1 MRVGS
6 TPSPS
11 HPCVGIHPLKVRSSA
26 RSDSGPHLPLPNLNL
41 VLCQGFGDSLKER
54 DSLRPRRRILIYRAF
69 RPSAGQNW
77 AGARLLG
84 GERLG
89 ARSLSLSLTP
99 PGDSPDSSVF
109 SQEKMTGSQ
118 ELYKLSRMPARYVA
132 VAFAMVTSLS
142 FCSRMVYLSTRN
154 RFGITPEP
162 ICQPRTHVVFL
173 KTHKTASSTV
183 LNILY
188 RFGDSR
194 NLTFA
199 LPFLDHLG
207 YPSLF
212 QAWFVKGF
220 NPTHSK
226 EYNIICNH
234 MRFNLPEVEKVMPKD
249 SFYFTILRNPNDLFE
264 SSFSYFQNDARVFRR
279 APSLE
284 EFAQNPHKYYRPNEM
299 NSQLARN
306 VMWFDLGGNHN
317 GAGELERVN
326 RTLQE
331 LDANFDL
338 VLLSEYFDQSLI
350 LLREALC
357 WSLEDIAYFQL
368 NVRGKSDIPSLSPYI
383 AFKLRQWNSLDWL
396 LYNHFNASFWLR
408 VAAYGETRMDHDVS
422 RLREMRRRL
431 GSTCLL
437 GDGPAAN
444 NKVIPPEIRPPSFGK
459 AKILGY
465 ALKPNLMGPTKEMCT
480 RMILPEKHYLHRLM
494 VKQELIKTRHRM
506 AEPMVKEQH
515 D

>member
-1 MRVGS
+1 
-6 TPSPS
+6 
-11 HPCVGIHPLKVRSSA
+11 
-26 RSDSGPHLPLPNLNL
+26 
-41 VLCQGFGDSLKER
+41 
-54 DSLRPRRRILIYRAF
+54 
-69 RPSAGQNW
+69 
-77 AGARLLG
+77 
-84 GERLG
+84 
-89 ARSLSLSLTP
+89 
-99 PGDSPDSSVF
+99 
-109 SQEKMTGSQ
+109 
-118 ELYKLSRMPARYVA
+118 
-132 VAFAMVTSLS
+132 
-142 FCSRMVYLSTRN
+142 MVYLSTRIW
-154 RFGITPEP
+154 FGITPEP
-162 ICQPRTHVVFL
+162 TCQPRTHVVFL

-212 QAWFVKGF
+212 QARFVKGF
-220 NPTHSK
+220 NQNRSK

-234 MRFNLPEVEKVMPKD
+234 MRFNLPEVEKVMPND
-249 SFYFTILRNPNDLFE
+249 SFYFTILRNPNHLFE
-264 SSFSYFQNDARVFRR
+264 SGFFYFQNSALAFRR

-284 EFAQNPHKYYRPNEM
+284 EFAQNPHKYYRPNERY
-299 NSQLARN
+299 SHLAHN

-317 GAGELERVN
+317 SANELEQVN
-326 RTLQE
+326 RTLRE
-331 LDANFDL
+331 LDATFGL
-338 VLLSEYFDQSLI
+338 VLLSEYFDQSLV

-357 WSLEDIAYFQL
+357 WSLEDMAYFKL
-368 NVRGKSDIPSLSPYI
+368 NARGKSDVPPLSPY
-383 AFKLRQWNSLDWL
+383 ATFKLRQWNSLDWL
-396 LYNHFNASFWLR
+396 LYSHFNASFWLR
-408 VAAYGETRMDHDVS
+408 VAAYGKARMDHDVS

-437 GDGPAAN
+437 GDGPAAD

-480 RMILPEKHYLHRLM
+480 RMILPENHYLHRLM
-494 VKQELIKTRHRM
+494 VKQGLIKMRHRM
-506 AEPMVKEQH
+506 AEPVVKEQH